1 MEVLYPFCY
10 PSLFPPLPAAK
21 NFSDL
26 FQIFIFLAVALCWRD
41 KLFSPASLA
50 LRRTCLN
57 IYFKKNHF
65 YLKPLIFP
73 RISFKGMSQNPLRW
87 RMSVPVRADEKEN
100 RRFAETQDN
109 FCSEVCEQSSRI
121 DFVCSPASL
130 GWNLWPWEWRWW
142 RKERGRREGKTF
154 PFYSRIACTAPWALL
169 LLCNLCCVLL
179 ALPNLGDK
187 TKKISLNPSGCFSL
201 VPLLLKGWDLEE
213 MNP

>member
-10 PSLFPPLPAAK
+10 PSLFPPLRAAK
-21 NFSDL
+21 NFSGL

-50 LRRTCLN
+50 LRRTRLN
-57 IYFKKNHF
+57 IYLKKNHF

-109 FCSEVCEQSSRI
+109 FCSEVCERSSRI
-121 DFVCSPASL
+121 DLVCVPCLFGLELVAL
-130 GWNLWPWEWRWW
+130 RVKMMKEGE
-142 RKERGRREGKTF
+142 RKERRK
-154 PFYSRIACTAPWALL
+154 
-169 LLCNLCCVLL
+169 N
-179 ALPNLGDK
+179 
-187 TKKISLNPSGCFSL
+187 ISLLFQDCLHSSRCVTCAVSSWLCLIWGIKP
-201 VPLLLKGWDLEE
+201 KKYH
-213 MNP
+213 